1 MSGRELFFEPLRSIY
16 CRYIVDTSNKHR
28 QSRRTT
34 CTPHTTTQKCKN
46 VASTAVEARIVDMVS
61 VEDSRESAPRVASR
75 IEQKD
80 VLKDAL
86 KADVVAKVSV
96 NSVDPTSAD
105 TAALTSAKP
114 AQLSAPRWVYSEVP
128 PSR

>member
-1 MSGRELFFEPLRSIY
+1 MRGRELFSKPLRSIY

-46 VASTAVEARIVDMVS
+46 VASTAVEVRIVDMVS
-61 VEDSRESAPRVASR
+61 VEDWRESAPRVASK

-80 VLKDAL
+80 ALKDAL

-105 TAALTSAKP
+105 TAALTSVKP

>member
-1 MSGRELFFEPLRSIY
+1 MRGRELFFKLLRSIY

-46 VASTAVEARIVDMVS
+46 VASTAVEVRIVDMDS
-61 VEDSRESAPRVASR
+61 VEDSRESAPKVASK

-105 TAALTSAKP
+105 TAALTSVKP

>member
-1 MSGRELFFEPLRSIY
+1 M
-16 CRYIVDTSNKHR
+16 
-28 QSRRTT
+28 
-34 CTPHTTTQKCKN
+34 
-46 VASTAVEARIVDMVS
+46 DMVS
-61 VEDSRESAPRVASR
+61 VEDSRESAPRVASK
-75 IEQKD
+75 IEQMD

-114 AQLSAPRWVYSEVP
+114 RNSPPRDGSTP
-128 PSR
+128 RCRRRGSRRWDR

>member
-1 MSGRELFFEPLRSIY
+1 
-16 CRYIVDTSNKHR
+16 
-28 QSRRTT
+28 
-34 CTPHTTTQKCKN
+34 
-46 VASTAVEARIVDMVS
+46 MVS
-61 VEDSRESAPRVASR
+61 VEDSRESAPRVASK
-75 IEQKD
+75 IEQMD

-86 KADVVAKVSV
+86 KADVV
-96 NSVDPTSAD
+96 AD

>member
-1 MSGRELFFEPLRSIY
+1 MRGRELFSEPLRSIY

-61 VEDSRESAPRVASR
+61 VEDSRESAPKVASK
-75 IEQKD
+75 IEQ
-80 VLKDAL
+80 KDAL

-105 TAALTSAKP
+105 TAALTSVKP

>member
-1 MSGRELFFEPLRSIY
+1 MRGRELFSEALRSIY

-61 VEDSRESAPRVASR
+61 VEDSRESAPKVASK

>member
-1 MSGRELFFEPLRSIY
+1 MRGQELFFEPLRSIY

-46 VASTAVEARIVDMVS
+46 VASTAVEVRIVDMVS
-61 VEDSRESAPRVASR
+61 VEDSRESAPRVASK
-75 IEQKD
+75 IEQ
-80 VLKDAL
+80 KDAL

-105 TAALTSAKP
+105 TAALTSVKP

>member
-1 MSGRELFFEPLRSIY
+1 MRGRELFFEPLRSIY

-46 VASTAVEARIVDMVS
+46 VASTAVEVRIVDMVS
-61 VEDSRESAPRVASR
+61 VEDSRESAPRVASK

-80 VLKDAL
+80 ALKD
-86 KADVVAKVSV
+86 DVV
-96 NSVDPTSAD
+96 AD
-105 TAALTSAKP
+105 TAALTSVKP

>member
-1 MSGRELFFEPLRSIY
+1 M
-16 CRYIVDTSNKHR
+16 
-28 QSRRTT
+28 
-34 CTPHTTTQKCKN
+34 
-46 VASTAVEARIVDMVS
+46 DMVS
-61 VEDSRESAPRVASR
+61 VEDSRESAPKVASK
-75 IEQKD
+75 IEQMD

>member
-1 MSGRELFFEPLRSIY
+1 M
-16 CRYIVDTSNKHR
+16 
-28 QSRRTT
+28 
-34 CTPHTTTQKCKN
+34 
-46 VASTAVEARIVDMVS
+46 DMVS
-61 VEDSRESAPRVASR
+61 VEDSRESAPKVASK
-75 IEQKD
+75 IEQ
-80 VLKDAL
+80 KDAL

-105 TAALTSAKP
+105 TAALTSVKP

>member
-1 MSGRELFFEPLRSIY
+1 M
-16 CRYIVDTSNKHR
+16 
-28 QSRRTT
+28 
-34 CTPHTTTQKCKN
+34 
-46 VASTAVEARIVDMVS
+46 DMVS
-61 VEDSRESAPRVASR
+61 VEDSRESAPKVASK
-75 IEQKD
+75 IEQKDVLKD

-105 TAALTSAKP
+105 TAALTSVKP

>member
-61 VEDSRESAPRVASR
+61 VEDSRESAPRVASK

>member
-1 MSGRELFFEPLRSIY
+1 M
-16 CRYIVDTSNKHR
+16 
-28 QSRRTT
+28 
-34 CTPHTTTQKCKN
+34 
-46 VASTAVEARIVDMVS
+46 
-61 VEDSRESAPRVASR
+61 
-75 IEQKD
+75 D